1 MAVSIHVLVGG
12 FVRSSNPALGWV
24 RGEGLGFTF
33 RMSTMVLLFL
43 IPNSLPTGVSVYLDP
58 HGHKHQPCY
67 DVGPGFQE
75 EAAVG
80 GHLGI

>member
-33 RMSTMVLLFL
+33 RMTTMVLLFL

-58 HGHKHQPCY
+58 HGHSS
-67 DVGPGFQE
+67 
-75 EAAVG
+75 AA
-80 GHLGI
+80 LGSSLKFP